1 MTKLFLKVDKDL
13 FLLDLNPTEILI
25 ISQIIEFQRNE
36 KDCFMSDEAFS
47 DNLGVS
53 KSTISREIKKLEEQ
67 KIIIKST
74 KNTRSGRSR
83 VMSINETT
91 LNSLI
96 AEAHKRDSEESA
108 KVKLTIADSQIDDCA
123 KVNLPIANKQIDFIK
138 DNIKDNIKDKSKT
151 VSPSKLV
158 ETGGAVSAQAQK
170 PCQPKAEVI
179 EGIEWVKMS
188 KEEILNM
195 CGNPQTLISLASST
209 SGNPRY
215 RYQDKFIEMI

>member
-123 KVNLPIANKQIDFIK
+123 KVKII
-138 DNIKDNIKDKSKT
+138 
-151 VSPSKLV
+151 
-158 ETGGAVSAQAQK
+158 
-170 PCQPKAEVI
+170 
-179 EGIEWVKMS
+179 
-188 KEEILNM
+188 
-195 CGNPQTLISLASST
+195 
-209 SGNPRY
+209 
-215 RYQDKFIEMI
+215 